1 MRRYDYINKLVKE
14 RGYKSYLEIGIDKGG
29 CFRKVQCAKK
39 TGVDPVSNVNGIIKK
54 NSDDFFGSTDEKF
67 DIIFIDG
74 LHTAEQV
81 ESDIVNGMAHLNKG
95 GVLVLHDIN
104 PPTEES
110 QEVPKISSPWK
121 GTVWRAMVGFIKK
134 YPEVEAYTLANTDTG
149 LGVIE
154 YVDMKI
160 KEGFSTTIK
169 YATFDKSRKKYL
181 NIIG

>member
-1 MRRYDYINKLVKE
+1 MRRFDYINKLIRE
-14 RGYKSYLEIGIDKGG
+14 RKYSSYLEIGVDKGTA
-29 CFRKVQCAKK
+29 FRRVQCRKK
-39 TGVDPVSNVNGIIKK
+39 TGVDPNCVVQGIFKK
-54 NSDDFFGSTDEKF
+54 TSDDFFGGTDEKF

-81 ESDIVNGMAHLNKG
+81 EKDIVNGMAHLNKG

-110 QEVPKISSPWK
+110 QEVPKVSSPWK

-134 YPEVEAYTLANTDTG
+134 YPDVKAFTLAKTDTG

-154 YVDMKI
+154 WTDM
-160 KEGFSTTIK
+160 ELETGFITKIK
-169 YATFDKSRKKYL
+169 YATFDKDRKKYL
-181 NIIG
+181 NIID